1 MSDDTKQQLD
11 LIINMLKEQ
20 SAAINETRALLAAS
34 QAKVDV
40 LETKVAILESTVSSM
55 EVDILSLKEQLNA
68 RNQEGKLLSV
78 RFFGVPVTDEETK
91 STDGGD
97 SFRKQIYDRYLKP
110 CLSAARAN
118 GDIPTVP
125 QAHNVIAKC
134 FRLGKPTPSGTR
146 PPPLLVTFTSYELR
160 SAIFRY
166 KRDSFP
172 IPSEAE
178 KINGTKRYVM
188 VEDLTSPTYSLLKA
202 MKDHPDVS
210 KAYTIE
216 GRIRYSKVDKPD
228 FILKVKSVFEPI
240 EKILS

>member
-20 SAAINETRALLAAS
+20 STAINETRALLAAS

-40 LETKVAILESTVSSM
+40 LETKVAILETTVSSM
-55 EVDILSLKEQLNA
+55 EVDILSLKEQLNNK
-68 RNQEGKLLSV
+68 NQEGKLLSA
-78 RFFGVPVTDEETK
+78 RLFGIPVTDEETK
-91 STDGGD
+91 STDGGE
-97 SFRKQIYDRYLKP
+97 SFRKQIYDRYVKP
-110 CLSAARAN
+110 CLNAARSN
-118 GDIPTVP
+118 GDISSVP
-125 QAHNVIAKC
+125 QAHNVITKC
-134 FRLGKPTPSGTR
+134 FRLGKPTGTR
-146 PPPLLVTFTSYELR
+146 PPPLLVTFSSYELR
-160 SAIFRY
+160 TAVFRY

-172 IPSEAE
+172 VPSEAE

-202 MKDHPDVS
+202 LKDHPDVQ

-216 GRIRYSKVDKPD
+216 GRIRFSKVAKPD

>member
-1 MSDDTKQQLD
+1 M
-11 LIINMLKEQ
+11 
-20 SAAINETRALLAAS
+20 
-34 QAKVDV
+34 
-40 LETKVAILESTVSSM
+40 
-55 EVDILSLKEQLNA
+55 DILALKDQLNIK
-68 RNQEGKLLSV
+68 NQEGKLLSA
-78 RFFGVPVTDEETK
+78 RLFSIPVTDEETK
-91 STDGGD
+91 TTDGGD
-97 SFRKQIYDRYLKP
+97 SFKKQIYDRFIKP

-125 QAHNVIAKC
+125 QVHNVIAKC
-134 FRLGKPTPSGTR
+134 FRLGKPSGTR
-146 PPPLLVTFTSYELR
+146 PPPLLVSFTSYELR

-172 IPSEAE
+172 TPSDIE
-178 KINGTKRYVM
+178 KTNGTKRYVM
-188 VEDLTSPTYSLLKA
+188 VEDLTPPTYSLLKA

>member
-1 MSDDTKQQLD
+1 MIRILLRPHNLRKKNLIQIGVLDSDLD
-11 LIINMLKEQ
+11 VQ
-20 SAAINETRALLAAS
+20 Y
-34 QAKVDV
+34 
-40 LETKVAILESTVSSM
+40 
-55 EVDILSLKEQLNA
+55 LSLWY
-68 RNQEGKLLSV
+68 R
-78 RFFGVPVTDEETK
+78 
-91 STDGGD
+91 
-97 SFRKQIYDRYLKP
+97 IYML
-110 CLSAARAN
+110 
-118 GDIPTVP
+118 I
-125 QAHNVIAKC
+125 
-134 FRLGKPTPSGTR
+134 
-146 PPPLLVTFTSYELR
+146 R

-240 EKILS
+240 EKILSWRNSCSESLALVYFSKIFSSFKNSNIPVFSLNYMYYSYPNSPPH